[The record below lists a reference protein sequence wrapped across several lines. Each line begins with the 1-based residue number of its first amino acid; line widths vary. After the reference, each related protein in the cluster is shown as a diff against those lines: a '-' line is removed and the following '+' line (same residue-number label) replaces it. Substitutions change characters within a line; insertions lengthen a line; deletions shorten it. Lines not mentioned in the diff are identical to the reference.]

1 MFYYVKLVSEVVEV
15 CHVRLC
21 QEGDVVRHF
30 LGTQMLLLLLQVLFH
45 FGLISTVVP
54 KISDGTKGS
63 SSRSQLPALTVE
75 LPSVWSPLRG
85 CTGVFELL
93 LFFLL
98 ERD

>member
-30 LGTQMLLLLLQVLFH
+30 LGTQTLLLLLQVLFH

-63 SSRSQLPALTVE
+63 SRSQLPALTVE
-75 LPSVWSPLRG
+75 LI
-85 CTGVFELL
+85 C
-93 LFFLL
+93 L
-98 ERD
+98 ESTARLHWCF